1 MRITSKRALAI
12 YALIGAFL
20 IGVVFLIG
28 SFAVNGE
35 TWALK
40 RFNQH
45 LFTGGSL
52 TSAGTIYDTKGVIL
66 AQTKDGERIYNDSRR
81 IRKATL
87 HMVGDTAGYISTGIH
102 TIFRS
107 ELTGYNLVDGV
118 YRLMEDGEGNNIRLT
133 INAEL
138 CATALDALGD
148 RKGTVGVYNYKTG
161 EILCMVSSPTYDP
174 ERKPTDIDTD
184 KTGKYDGIYLNRF
197 LSGVYTP
204 GSTFKTITAISAIDN
219 IPDIFTQ
226 KFTCKG
232 KMQTSGG
239 VIYCNEEHGHG
250 TITFEQALNRS
261 CNVAFAQIAIQLG
274 AEKLTAT
281 AQQLGFNQAMK
292 MDGINIA
299 ISKFDLTG
307 ADERGLGQAGVGQ
320 HTTLANPYHMLTIM
334 GAIANGGTPVLP
346 HVVQSIETP
355 GGLALRKGKAET
367 GEAYLSAGTASKMVE
382 LLRSNTVNFYGDSRF
397 PRGMQICG
405 KTGTA
410 EVGGDKTPHAWFAGF
425 SQNSETPYAFV
436 VVVENGALAIS
447 RRFRLPIKCL
457 QRFVQPPNLW
467 RTAMLP
473 IGRQRVVFF
482 VSSRCIGNRLLFYGD
497 LFRFWIRIPPAFLLT
512 LGSQSFI
519 IVFTWQ
525 RFCPKG

>member
-1 MRITSKRALAI
+1 
-12 YALIGAFL
+12 
-20 IGVVFLIG
+20 
-28 SFAVNGE
+28 
-35 TWALK
+35 
-40 RFNQH
+40 
-45 LFTGGSL
+45 
-52 TSAGTIYDTKGVIL
+52 
-66 AQTKDGERIYNDSRR
+66 
-81 IRKATL
+81 
-87 HMVGDTAGYISTGIH
+87 
-102 TIFRS
+102 
-107 ELTGYNLVDGV
+107 
-118 YRLMEDGEGNNIRLT
+118 
-133 INAEL
+133 
-138 CATALDALGD
+138 
-148 RKGTVGVYNYKTG
+148 
-161 EILCMVSSPTYDP
+161 MVSSPTYDP

-239 VIYCNEEHGHG
+239 VIYCNEKHGHG

-382 LLRSNTVNFYGDSRF
+382 LLRSNTVNF
-397 PRGMQICG
+397 
-405 KTGTA
+405 
-410 EVGGDKTPHAWFAGF
+410 
-425 SQNSETPYAFV
+425 
-436 VVVENGALAIS
+436 
-447 RRFRLPIKCL
+447 
-457 QRFVQPPNLW
+457 
-467 RTAMLP
+467 
-473 IGRQRVVFF
+473 
-482 VSSRCIGNRLLFYGD
+482 
-497 LFRFWIRIPPAFLLT
+497 
-512 LGSQSFI
+512 
-519 IVFTWQ
+519 
-525 RFCPKG
+525 

>member
-20 IGVVFLIG
+20 VGVVFLIG
-28 SFAVNGE
+28 GFVLNGE

-52 TSAGTIYDTKGVIL
+52 TSAGTIYDTNGTIL
-66 AQTKDGERIYNDSRR
+66 AQTKNGERVFNDSSR

-107 ELTGYNLVDGV
+107 ELTGYNLIDGV
-118 YRLMEDGEGNNIRLT
+118 HRLKEDGEGNNITLT
-133 INAEL
+133 LNADV

-232 KMQTSGG
+232 KMQTNGG
-239 VIYCNEEHGHG
+239 VIYCNEKSGHG
-250 TITFEQALNRS
+250 TLTFEQALNKS
-261 CNVAFAQIAIQLG
+261 CNVAFAQIALQLG

-281 AQQLGFNQAMK
+281 AEQLGFNQAMQ

-299 ISKFDLTG
+299 ISKFDLSG
-307 ADERGLGQAGVGQ
+307 ADERGIGQAGLGQ
-320 HTTLANPYHMLTIM
+320 HTTLVNPYHMLTIM
-334 GAIANGGTPVLP
+334 GAIANGGTPVTP
-346 HVVQSIETP
+346 YVVKSITTP
-355 GGLALRKGKAET
+355 GGLTLKKGSANT
-367 GEAYLSAGTASKMVE
+367 GEAYLSASTASKMVE
-382 LLRSNTVNFYGDSRF
+382 LMRSNTIHFYGDSRF
-397 PRGMQICG
+397 PSGMQICG
-405 KTGTA
+405 KTGTG
-410 EVGGDKTPHAWFAGF
+410 EVGGDKAPHAWFVGI
-425 SQNSETPYAFV
+425 SQYPATPYAFV
-436 VVVENGALAIS
+436 VVVENGGSGYQQAIPIANKVLA
-447 RRFRLPIKCL
+447 
-457 QRFVQPPNLW
+457 
-467 RTAMLP
+467 A
-473 IGRQRVVFF
+473 
-482 VSSRCIGNRLLFYGD
+482 
-497 LFRFWIRIPPAFLLT
+497 IRSA
-512 LGSQSFI
+512 S
-519 IVFTWQ
+519 
-525 RFCPKG
+525 

>member
-20 IGVVFLIG
+20 VGVVFLIG
-28 SFAVNGE
+28 GFVLNGE

-52 TSAGTIYDTKGVIL
+52 TSAGTIYDTNGTIL
-66 AQTKDGERIYNDSRR
+66 AQTKNGERVFNDSSR

-107 ELTGYNLVDGV
+107 ELTGYNLIDGV
-118 YRLMEDGEGNNIRLT
+118 HRLKEDGEGNHITLT
-133 INAEL
+133 LNADVG
-138 CATALDALGD
+138 ATALDALGD

-204 GSTFKTITAISAIDN
+204 GSTFKTVTAISAIDN

-232 KMQTSGG
+232 KMQTNGG
-239 VIYCNEEHGHG
+239 VIYCNEKNGHG
-250 TITFEQALNRS
+250 TLTFEQALNKS
-261 CNVAFAQIAIQLG
+261 CNIAFAQIALQLG

-281 AQQLGFNQAMK
+281 AEQLGFNQAMQ

-299 ISKFDLTG
+299 ISKFDLSG
-307 ADERGLGQAGVGQ
+307 ADERGIGQAGLGQ
-320 HTTLANPYHMLTIM
+320 HTTLVNPYHMLTIM
-334 GAIANGGTPVLP
+334 GAIANGGTPVTP
-346 HVVQSIETP
+346 YVVKSITTP
-355 GGLALRKGKAET
+355 GGLTLKKGSANT
-367 GEAYLSAGTASKMVE
+367 GEAYLSTSTASKMVE
-382 LLRSNTVNFYGDSRF
+382 LMRSNTIHFYGDSRF
-397 PRGMQICG
+397 PSGMQICG
-405 KTGTA
+405 KTGTG
-410 EVGGDKTPHAWFAGF
+410 EVGGDKAPHAWFVGF
-425 SQNSETPYAFV
+425 SQNPATPYAFV
-436 VVVENGALAIS
+436 VVVENGGSGYQQAIPIANKVLA
-447 RRFRLPIKCL
+447 
-457 QRFVQPPNLW
+457 
-467 RTAMLP
+467 A
-473 IGRQRVVFF
+473 
-482 VSSRCIGNRLLFYGD
+482 
-497 LFRFWIRIPPAFLLT
+497 IRSA
-512 LGSQSFI
+512 S
-519 IVFTWQ
+519 
-525 RFCPKG
+525 

>member
-20 IGVVFLIG
+20 VGVVFLIG
-28 SFAVNGE
+28 GFVLNGE

-52 TSAGTIYDTKGVIL
+52 TSAGTIYDTNGTIL
-66 AQTKDGERIYNDSRR
+66 AQTKNGERVFNDSSR

-107 ELTGYNLVDGV
+107 ELTGYNLIDGV
-118 YRLMEDGEGNNIRLT
+118 HRLKEDGEGNNITLT
-133 INAEL
+133 LNADV

-161 EILCMVSSPTYDP
+161 EILCMVSSPTYDS

-204 GSTFKTITAISAIDN
+204 GSTFKIVTAISAIDN

-232 KMQTSGG
+232 KMQTNGG
-239 VIYCNEEHGHG
+239 VIYCNEKSGHG
-250 TITFEQALNRS
+250 TLTFEQALNKS
-261 CNVAFAQIAIQLG
+261 CNIAFAQIALQLG

-281 AQQLGFNQAMK
+281 AEQLGFNHAMQ

-299 ISKFDLTG
+299 ISKFDLSG
-307 ADERGLGQAGVGQ
+307 ADERGIGQAGLGQ
-320 HTTLANPYHMLTIM
+320 HTTLVNPYHMLTIM
-334 GAIANGGTPVLP
+334 GAIANGGTPVTP
-346 HVVQSIETP
+346 YVVKSITTP
-355 GGLALRKGKAET
+355 GGLTLKKGSANT
-367 GEAYLSAGTASKMVE
+367 GEAYLSASTASKMVE
-382 LLRSNTVNFYGDSRF
+382 LMRSNTIHFYGDSRF
-397 PRGMQICG
+397 PSGMQICG
-405 KTGTA
+405 KTGTG
-410 EVGGDKTPHAWFAGF
+410 EVGGDKAPHAWFVGF
-425 SQNSETPYAFV
+425 SQNPATPYAFV
-436 VVVENGALAIS
+436 VVVENGGSGYQQAIPIANKVLA
-447 RRFRLPIKCL
+447 
-457 QRFVQPPNLW
+457 
-467 RTAMLP
+467 A
-473 IGRQRVVFF
+473 
-482 VSSRCIGNRLLFYGD
+482 
-497 LFRFWIRIPPAFLLT
+497 IRSA
-512 LGSQSFI
+512 S
-519 IVFTWQ
+519 
-525 RFCPKG
+525 

>member
-20 IGVVFLIG
+20 VGVVFLIG
-28 SFAVNGE
+28 GFVLNGE

-52 TSAGTIYDTKGVIL
+52 TSAGTIYDTNGTIL
-66 AQTKDGERIYNDSRR
+66 AQTKNGERVFNDSSR

-107 ELTGYNLVDGV
+107 ELTGYNLIDGV
-118 YRLMEDGEGNNIRLT
+118 HRLKEDGEGNNITLT
-133 INAEL
+133 LNADV

-204 GSTFKTITAISAIDN
+204 GSTFKTVTAISAIDN

-232 KMQTSGG
+232 KMQTNGG
-239 VIYCNEEHGHG
+239 VIYCNEKNGHG
-250 TITFEQALNRS
+250 TLTFEQALNKS
-261 CNVAFAQIAIQLG
+261 CNIAFAQIALQLG

-281 AQQLGFNQAMK
+281 AEQLGFNQAMQ

-299 ISKFDLTG
+299 ISKFDLSG
-307 ADERGLGQAGVGQ
+307 ADERGIGQAGLGQ
-320 HTTLANPYHMLTIM
+320 HTTLVNPHHMLTIM
-334 GAIANGGTPVLP
+334 GAIANGGTPVTP
-346 HVVQSIETP
+346 YVVKSITTP
-355 GGLALRKGKAET
+355 GGLTLKKGSANT
-367 GEAYLSAGTASKMVE
+367 GEAYLSTSTASKMVE
-382 LLRSNTVNFYGDSRF
+382 LMRSNTIHFYGDSRF
-397 PRGMQICG
+397 PSGMQICG
-405 KTGTA
+405 KTGTG
-410 EVGGDKTPHAWFAGF
+410 EVGGDKAPHAWFVGF
-425 SQNSETPYAFV
+425 SQNPATPYAFV
-436 VVVENGALAIS
+436 VVVENGGSGYQQAIPIANKVLA
-447 RRFRLPIKCL
+447 
-457 QRFVQPPNLW
+457 
-467 RTAMLP
+467 A
-473 IGRQRVVFF
+473 
-482 VSSRCIGNRLLFYGD
+482 
-497 LFRFWIRIPPAFLLT
+497 IRSA
-512 LGSQSFI
+512 S
-519 IVFTWQ
+519 
-525 RFCPKG
+525 

>member
-20 IGVVFLIG
+20 IGLVVLVS
-28 SFAVNGE
+28 SFVVNGE

-52 TSAGTIYDTKGVIL
+52 TSAGTIYDTNGVVL
-66 AQTKDGERIYNDSRR
+66 ARTEGGTRVFNDSRR

-87 HMVGDTAGYISTGIH
+87 HMVGDTAGFISTGIH
-102 TIFRS
+102 SIFRS
-107 ELTGYNLVDGV
+107 ELTGYNLIDGV
-118 YRLMEDGEGNNIRLT
+118 YRLMEDGEGNNITLT
-133 INAEL
+133 LNAEV
-138 CATALDALGD
+138 CAAALDALGD

-204 GSTFKTITAISAIDN
+204 GSTFKTVTAVSAIDN
-219 IPDIFTQ
+219 IPAIFTQ

-232 KMQTSGG
+232 KMQTNGG
-239 VIYCNEEHGHG
+239 VIYCNKESGHG
-250 TITFEQALNRS
+250 TISFEEALNES
-261 CNVAFAQIAIQLG
+261 CNVAFAQIALQLG
-274 AEKLTAT
+274 VEKLTAT
-281 AQQLGFNQAMK
+281 AEQLGFNQAMK

-299 ISKFDLTG
+299 ISKFDLAG
-307 ADERGLGQAGVGQ
+307 ADERGIGQAGVGQ

-334 GAIANGGTPVLP
+334 GAIANNGTPVTP
-346 HVVQSIETP
+346 YVVKSIAMP
-355 GGLALRKGKAET
+355 GGLTLRKGSAKT
-367 GEAYLSAGTASKMVE
+367 GEAYLSASTASKMVE
-382 LLRSNTVNFYGDSRF
+382 LMRSNTVHSYRDSRF
-397 PRGMQICG
+397 PGGMEICG

-410 EVGGDKTPHAWFAGF
+410 EVGGDKTPHAWFVGF

-436 VVVENGALAIS
+436 VVVENGGSGYEQAIPITNKVLA
-447 RRFRLPIKCL
+447 
-457 QRFVQPPNLW
+457 
-467 RTAMLP
+467 A
-473 IGRQRVVFF
+473 
-482 VSSRCIGNRLLFYGD
+482 
-497 LFRFWIRIPPAFLLT
+497 IRSA
-512 LGSQSFI
+512 S
-519 IVFTWQ
+519 
-525 RFCPKG
+525 

>member
-20 IGVVFLIG
+20 VGVVFLIG
-28 SFAVNGE
+28 GFVLNGE

-52 TSAGTIYDTKGVIL
+52 TSAGTIYDTNGTIL
-66 AQTKDGERIYNDSRR
+66 AQTKNGERVFNDSSR

-107 ELTGYNLVDGV
+107 ELTGYNLIDGV
-118 YRLMEDGEGNNIRLT
+118 HLLKEDGEGNNITLT
-133 INAEL
+133 LNADV

-204 GSTFKTITAISAIDN
+204 GSTFKTVTAISAIDN

-232 KMQTSGG
+232 KMQTNGG
-239 VIYCNEEHGHG
+239 VIYCNEKNGHG
-250 TITFEQALNRS
+250 TLTFEQALNKS
-261 CNVAFAQIAIQLG
+261 CNVAFAQIALQLG

-281 AQQLGFNQAMK
+281 AEQLGFNQAMQ

-299 ISKFDLTG
+299 ISKFDLSG
-307 ADERGLGQAGVGQ
+307 ADDRGIGQAGLGQ
-320 HTTLANPYHMLTIM
+320 HTTLVNPYHMLTIM
-334 GAIANGGTPVLP
+334 GAIANGGTPVTP
-346 HVVQSIETP
+346 YVVKSITTP
-355 GGLALRKGKAET
+355 GGLTLKKESANT
-367 GEAYLSAGTASKMVE
+367 GEAYLSASTASKMVE
-382 LLRSNTVNFYGDSRF
+382 LMRSNTIHFYGDSRF
-397 PRGMQICG
+397 PSGMQICG
-405 KTGTA
+405 KTGTG
-410 EVGGDKTPHAWFAGF
+410 EVGGDKAPHAWFVGF
-425 SQNSETPYAFV
+425 SQNPATPYAFV
-436 VVVENGALAIS
+436 VVVENGGSGYQQAIPIANKVLA
-447 RRFRLPIKCL
+447 
-457 QRFVQPPNLW
+457 
-467 RTAMLP
+467 A
-473 IGRQRVVFF
+473 
-482 VSSRCIGNRLLFYGD
+482 
-497 LFRFWIRIPPAFLLT
+497 IRSA
-512 LGSQSFI
+512 S
-519 IVFTWQ
+519 
-525 RFCPKG
+525 

>member
-281 AQQLGFNQAMK
+281 
-292 MDGINIA
+292 
-299 ISKFDLTG
+299 
-307 ADERGLGQAGVGQ
+307 
-320 HTTLANPYHMLTIM
+320 
-334 GAIANGGTPVLP
+334 
-346 HVVQSIETP
+346 
-355 GGLALRKGKAET
+355 
-367 GEAYLSAGTASKMVE
+367 
-382 LLRSNTVNFYGDSRF
+382 
-397 PRGMQICG
+397 
-405 KTGTA
+405 
-410 EVGGDKTPHAWFAGF
+410 DKTPHAWFAGF

-436 VVVENGALAIS
+436 VVVENGGSGYQQAIPVANKVLAAVRAAS
-447 RRFRLPIKCL
+447 
-457 QRFVQPPNLW
+457 
-467 RTAMLP
+467 
-473 IGRQRVVFF
+473 
-482 VSSRCIGNRLLFYGD
+482 
-497 LFRFWIRIPPAFLLT
+497 
-512 LGSQSFI
+512 
-519 IVFTWQ
+519 
-525 RFCPKG
+525 

>member
-334 GAIANGGTPVLP
+334 GEIANGGTPVLP

-436 VVVENGALAIS
+436 VVVENGGSGYQQAIPVANKVLAAVRAAS
-447 RRFRLPIKCL
+447 
-457 QRFVQPPNLW
+457 
-467 RTAMLP
+467 
-473 IGRQRVVFF
+473 
-482 VSSRCIGNRLLFYGD
+482 
-497 LFRFWIRIPPAFLLT
+497 
-512 LGSQSFI
+512 
-519 IVFTWQ
+519 
-525 RFCPKG
+525 

>member
-281 AQQLGFNQAMK
+281 AQQLGDRK
-292 MDGINIA
+292 
-299 ISKFDLTG
+299 S
-307 ADERGLGQAGVGQ
+307 
-320 HTTLANPYHMLTIM
+320 
-334 GAIANGGTPVLP
+334 
-346 HVVQSIETP
+346 VV
-355 GGLALRKGKAET
+355 
-367 GEAYLSAGTASKMVE
+367 
-382 LLRSNTVNFYGDSRF
+382 
-397 PRGMQICG
+397 
-405 KTGTA
+405 
-410 EVGGDKTPHAWFAGF
+410 
-425 SQNSETPYAFV
+425 
-436 VVVENGALAIS
+436 
-447 RRFRLPIKCL
+447 
-457 QRFVQPPNLW
+457 
-467 RTAMLP
+467 
-473 IGRQRVVFF
+473 
-482 VSSRCIGNRLLFYGD
+482 
-497 LFRFWIRIPPAFLLT
+497 
-512 LGSQSFI
+512 
-519 IVFTWQ
+519 
-525 RFCPKG
+525 

>member
-1 MRITSKRALAI
+1 
-12 YALIGAFL
+12 
-20 IGVVFLIG
+20 
-28 SFAVNGE
+28 
-35 TWALK
+35 
-40 RFNQH
+40 
-45 LFTGGSL
+45 
-52 TSAGTIYDTKGVIL
+52 
-66 AQTKDGERIYNDSRR
+66 
-81 IRKATL
+81 
-87 HMVGDTAGYISTGIH
+87 
-102 TIFRS
+102 
-107 ELTGYNLVDGV
+107 
-118 YRLMEDGEGNNIRLT
+118 
-133 INAEL
+133 
-138 CATALDALGD
+138 
-148 RKGTVGVYNYKTG
+148 
-161 EILCMVSSPTYDP
+161 MVSSPTYDP

-334 GAIANGGTPVLP
+334 GAIANGGHCRAAPCG
-346 HVVQSIETP
+346 SIHRNTGWP
-355 GGLALRKGKAET
+355 GVAQR
-367 GEAYLSAGTASKMVE
+367 
-382 LLRSNTVNFYGDSRF
+382 
-397 PRGMQICG
+397 Q
-405 KTGTA
+405 
-410 EVGGDKTPHAWFAGF
+410 GGDGRGLPL
-425 SQNSETPYAFV
+425 SRNS
-436 VVVENGALAIS
+436 L
-447 RRFRLPIKCL
+447 
-457 QRFVQPPNLW
+457 
-467 RTAMLP
+467 
-473 IGRQRVVFF
+473 
-482 VSSRCIGNRLLFYGD
+482 
-497 LFRFWIRIPPAFLLT
+497 
-512 LGSQSFI
+512 
-519 IVFTWQ
+519 
-525 RFCPKG
+525 

>member
-20 IGVVFLIG
+20 VGVVFLIG
-28 SFAVNGE
+28 GFVLNGE

-52 TSAGTIYDTKGVIL
+52 TSAGTIYDTNGTIL
-66 AQTKDGERIYNDSRR
+66 AQTKNGERVFNDSSR

-102 TIFRS
+102 SIFRS
-107 ELTGYNLVDGV
+107 ELTGYNLIDGV
-118 YRLMEDGEGNNIRLT
+118 HRLKEDGEGNNITLT
-133 INAEL
+133 LNADV
-138 CATALDALGD
+138 CATALDALGG

-204 GSTFKTITAISAIDN
+204 GSTFKIVTAISAIDN

-232 KMQTSGG
+232 KMQTNGG
-239 VIYCNEEHGHG
+239 VIYCNEKSGHG
-250 TITFEQALNRS
+250 TLTFEQALNKS
-261 CNVAFAQIAIQLG
+261 CNVAFAQIALQLG

-281 AQQLGFNQAMK
+281 AEQLGFNQAMQ

-299 ISKFDLTG
+299 ISKFDLSG
-307 ADERGLGQAGVGQ
+307 ADERGIGQAGLGQ
-320 HTTLANPYHMLTIM
+320 HTTLVNPYHMLTIM
-334 GAIANGGTPVLP
+334 GAIANGGTPVTP
-346 HVVQSIETP
+346 YVVKSITTP
-355 GGLALRKGKAET
+355 GGLTLKKGSANT
-367 GEAYLSAGTASKMVE
+367 GKAYLSASTASKMVE
-382 LLRSNTVNFYGDSRF
+382 LMRSNTIHFYGDSRF
-397 PRGMQICG
+397 PSGMQICG
-405 KTGTA
+405 KTGTG
-410 EVGGDKTPHAWFAGF
+410 EVGGDKAPHAWFVGF
-425 SQNSETPYAFV
+425 SQNPATPYAFV
-436 VVVENGALAIS
+436 VVVENGGSGYQQAIPIANKVLA
-447 RRFRLPIKCL
+447 
-457 QRFVQPPNLW
+457 
-467 RTAMLP
+467 A
-473 IGRQRVVFF
+473 
-482 VSSRCIGNRLLFYGD
+482 
-497 LFRFWIRIPPAFLLT
+497 IRSA
-512 LGSQSFI
+512 S
-519 IVFTWQ
+519 
-525 RFCPKG
+525 

>member
-20 IGVVFLIG
+20 VGVVFLIG
-28 SFAVNGE
+28 GFVLNGE

-52 TSAGTIYDTKGVIL
+52 TSAGTIYDTNGTIL
-66 AQTKDGERIYNDSRR
+66 AQTKNGERVFNDSSR

-107 ELTGYNLVDGV
+107 ELTGYNLIDGV
-118 YRLMEDGEGNNIRLT
+118 HRLKEDGEGNNITLT
-133 INAEL
+133 LNADV

-204 GSTFKTITAISAIDN
+204 GSTFKIVTAISAIDN

-232 KMQTSGG
+232 KMQTNGG
-239 VIYCNEEHGHG
+239 VIYCNEKSGHG
-250 TITFEQALNRS
+250 TLTFEQALNKS
-261 CNVAFAQIAIQLG
+261 CNIAFAQIALQLG

-281 AQQLGFNQAMK
+281 AEQLGFNHAMQ

-299 ISKFDLTG
+299 ISKFDLSG
-307 ADERGLGQAGVGQ
+307 ADERGIGQAGLGQ
-320 HTTLANPYHMLTIM
+320 HTTLVNPYHMLTIM
-334 GAIANGGTPVLP
+334 GAIANGGTPVTP
-346 HVVQSIETP
+346 YVVKSITTP
-355 GGLALRKGKAET
+355 GGLTLKKGSANT
-367 GEAYLSAGTASKMVE
+367 GEAYLTASTASKMVE
-382 LLRSNTVNFYGDSRF
+382 LMRSNTIHFYGDSRF
-397 PRGMQICG
+397 PSGMQICG
-405 KTGTA
+405 KTGTG
-410 EVGGDKTPHAWFAGF
+410 EVGGDKAPHAWFVGF
-425 SQNSETPYAFV
+425 SQNPATPYAFV
-436 VVVENGALAIS
+436 VVVENGGSGYQQAIPIANKVLA
-447 RRFRLPIKCL
+447 
-457 QRFVQPPNLW
+457 
-467 RTAMLP
+467 A
-473 IGRQRVVFF
+473 
-482 VSSRCIGNRLLFYGD
+482 
-497 LFRFWIRIPPAFLLT
+497 IRSA
-512 LGSQSFI
+512 S
-519 IVFTWQ
+519 
-525 RFCPKG
+525 

>member
-1 MRITSKRALAI
+1 MRITCKRALAI

-320 HTTLANPYHMLTIM
+320 HTTLANRCRVVTIM

-436 VVVENGALAIS
+436 VVVENGGSGYQQAIPVANKVLAAVRAAS
-447 RRFRLPIKCL
+447 
-457 QRFVQPPNLW
+457 
-467 RTAMLP
+467 
-473 IGRQRVVFF
+473 
-482 VSSRCIGNRLLFYGD
+482 
-497 LFRFWIRIPPAFLLT
+497 
-512 LGSQSFI
+512 
-519 IVFTWQ
+519 
-525 RFCPKG
+525 

>member
-20 IGVVFLIG
+20 VGVVFLIG
-28 SFAVNGE
+28 GFVLNGE

-52 TSAGTIYDTKGVIL
+52 TSAGTIYDTNGTIL
-66 AQTKDGERIYNDSRR
+66 AQTKNGERVFNDSSR

-107 ELTGYNLVDGV
+107 ELTGYNLIDGV
-118 YRLMEDGEGNNIRLT
+118 HRLKEDGEGNNITLT
-133 INAEL
+133 LNADV
-138 CATALDALGD
+138 CATALNALGD

-204 GSTFKTITAISAIDN
+204 GSTFKTVTAISAIDN

-232 KMQTSGG
+232 KMQTNGG
-239 VIYCNEEHGHG
+239 VIYCNEKSGHG
-250 TITFEQALNRS
+250 TLTFEQALNKS
-261 CNVAFAQIAIQLG
+261 CNVAFAQIALQLG

-281 AQQLGFNQAMK
+281 AEQLGFNQAMQ

-299 ISKFDLTG
+299 ISKFDLSG
-307 ADERGLGQAGVGQ
+307 ADERGIGQAGLGQ
-320 HTTLANPYHMLTIM
+320 HTTLVNPYHMLTIM
-334 GAIANGGTPVLP
+334 GAIANGGTPVTP
-346 HVVQSIETP
+346 YVVKSITTP
-355 GGLALRKGKAET
+355 GGLTLKKGSANT
-367 GEAYLSAGTASKMVE
+367 GKAYLSASTASKMVE
-382 LLRSNTVNFYGDSRF
+382 LMRSNTIHFYGDSRF
-397 PRGMQICG
+397 PSGMQICG
-405 KTGTA
+405 KTGTG
-410 EVGGDKTPHAWFAGF
+410 EVGGDKAPHAWFVGF
-425 SQNSETPYAFV
+425 SQNPATPYAFV
-436 VVVENGALAIS
+436 VVVENGGSGYQQAIPIVNKVLA
-447 RRFRLPIKCL
+447 
-457 QRFVQPPNLW
+457 
-467 RTAMLP
+467 A
-473 IGRQRVVFF
+473 
-482 VSSRCIGNRLLFYGD
+482 
-497 LFRFWIRIPPAFLLT
+497 IRSA
-512 LGSQSFI
+512 S
-519 IVFTWQ
+519 
-525 RFCPKG
+525 

>member
-20 IGVVFLIG
+20 VGVVFLIG
-28 SFAVNGE
+28 GFVLNGE

-52 TSAGTIYDTKGVIL
+52 TSAGTIYDTNGTIL
-66 AQTKDGERIYNDSRR
+66 AQTKNGERVFNDSSR

-102 TIFRS
+102 SIFRS
-107 ELTGYNLVDGV
+107 ELTGYNLIDGV
-118 YRLMEDGEGNNIRLT
+118 HRLKEDGEGNNITLT
-133 INAEL
+133 LNADV
-138 CATALDALGD
+138 CATALDALGG

-204 GSTFKTITAISAIDN
+204 GSTFKIVTAISAIDN

-232 KMQTSGG
+232 KMQTNGG
-239 VIYCNEEHGHG
+239 VIYCNEKNGHG
-250 TITFEQALNRS
+250 TLTFEQALNKS
-261 CNVAFAQIAIQLG
+261 CNVAFAQIALQLG

-281 AQQLGFNQAMK
+281 AEQLGFNQAMQ

-299 ISKFDLTG
+299 ISKFDLSG
-307 ADERGLGQAGVGQ
+307 ADERGIGQAGLGQ
-320 HTTLANPYHMLTIM
+320 HTTLVNPYHMLTIM
-334 GAIANGGTPVLP
+334 GAIANGGTPVTP
-346 HVVQSIETP
+346 YVVKSITTP
-355 GGLALRKGKAET
+355 GGLTLKKGSANT
-367 GEAYLSAGTASKMVE
+367 GKAYLSASTASKMVE
-382 LLRSNTVNFYGDSRF
+382 LMRSNTIHFYGDSRF
-397 PRGMQICG
+397 PSGMQICG
-405 KTGTA
+405 KTGTG
-410 EVGGDKTPHAWFAGF
+410 EVGGDKAPHAWFVGF
-425 SQNSETPYAFV
+425 SQNPATPYAFV
-436 VVVENGALAIS
+436 VVVENGGSGYQQAIPIANKVLA
-447 RRFRLPIKCL
+447 
-457 QRFVQPPNLW
+457 
-467 RTAMLP
+467 A
-473 IGRQRVVFF
+473 
-482 VSSRCIGNRLLFYGD
+482 
-497 LFRFWIRIPPAFLLT
+497 IRSA
-512 LGSQSFI
+512 S
-519 IVFTWQ
+519 
-525 RFCPKG
+525 

>member
-1 MRITSKRALAI
+1 MGYLTFQLIMNADDWVDQPYNAHIAGGGGLAQAGAI
-12 YALIGAFL
+12 YDR
-20 IGVVFLIG
+20 
-28 SFAVNGE
+28 NGE
-35 TWALK
+35 
-40 RFNQH
+40 
-45 LFTGGSL
+45 
-52 TSAGTIYDTKGVIL
+52 VL
-66 AQTKDGERIYNDSRR
+66 AQTVDGERVYNENPSV
-81 IRKATL
+81 RKSLL
-87 HMVGDTAGYISTGIH
+87 HVVGDNSLNISTAAQSMY
-102 TIFRS
+102 RS
-107 ELTGYNLVDGV
+107 QLSGYNILWGLNMPQSLRSSNDLKLTVDAK
-118 YRLMEDGEGNNIRLT
+118 T
-133 INAEL
+133 
-138 CATALDALGD
+138 CAAAYDVLSSYDK
-148 RKGTVGVYNYKTG
+148 KGACVVYNYKTG

-436 VVVENGALAIS
+436 VVVENGGSGYQQAIPVANKVLAAVRAAS
-447 RRFRLPIKCL
+447 
-457 QRFVQPPNLW
+457 
-467 RTAMLP
+467 
-473 IGRQRVVFF
+473 
-482 VSSRCIGNRLLFYGD
+482 
-497 LFRFWIRIPPAFLLT
+497 
-512 LGSQSFI
+512 
-519 IVFTWQ
+519 
-525 RFCPKG
+525 

>member
-20 IGVVFLIG
+20 IGVVILIS

-52 TSAGTIYDTKGVIL
+52 TSAGKIYDTKGVVL
-66 AQTKDGERIYNDSRR
+66 AQTKDGERVFNDSRR

-87 HMVGDTAGYISTGIH
+87 HMVGDTTGFISTGIH
-102 TIFRS
+102 SIFRS
-107 ELTGYNLVDGV
+107 ELTGYNLIDGV
-118 YRLMEDGEGNNIRLT
+118 YRLMKDGEGNNVTLT
-133 INAEL
+133 LNAEV

-174 ERKPTDIDTD
+174 ERKPTDIDKD

-204 GSTFKTITAISAIDN
+204 GSTFKTVTAISAIDN

-232 KMQTSGG
+232 KMQTNGG
-239 VIYCNEEHGHG
+239 VIYCNKESGHG
-250 TITFEQALNRS
+250 TISFEEALNES
-261 CNVAFAQIAIQLG
+261 CNVSFAQIALQLG

-281 AQQLGFNQAMK
+281 AEQLGFNQAMQ

-299 ISKFDLTG
+299 ISKFDLSG
-307 ADERGLGQAGVGQ
+307 ADERGIGQAGVGQ
-320 HTTLANPYHMLTIM
+320 HTTLANPYHMLTLM
-334 GAIANGGTPVLP
+334 GAIANNGTPVTP
-346 HVVQSIETP
+346 YVVKSIATP
-355 GGLALRKGKAET
+355 GGLTLKKGSTKT
-367 GEAYLSAGTASKMVE
+367 GEAYLSSATASKMVE
-382 LLRSNTVNFYGDSRF
+382 LMRSNTLNSYRDSRF
-397 PRGMQICG
+397 PKGMQICG

-410 EVGGDKTPHAWFAGF
+410 EVGGDKTPHAWFVGF
-425 SQNSETPYAFV
+425 SQNPETPYAFV
-436 VVVENGALAIS
+436 VVVENGGSGYDQAIPIANKVLAAI
-447 RRFRLPIKCL
+447 
-457 QRFVQPPNLW
+457 
-467 RTAMLP
+467 RTA
-473 IGRQRVVFF
+473 
-482 VSSRCIGNRLLFYGD
+482 S
-497 LFRFWIRIPPAFLLT
+497 
-512 LGSQSFI
+512 
-519 IVFTWQ
+519 
-525 RFCPKG
+525 

>member
-20 IGVVFLIG
+20 VGVVFLIG
-28 SFAVNGE
+28 GFVLNGE

-52 TSAGTIYDTKGVIL
+52 TSAGTIYDTNGTIL
-66 AQTKDGERIYNDSRR
+66 AQTKNGERVFNDSSR

-107 ELTGYNLVDGV
+107 ELTGYNLIDGV
-118 YRLMEDGEGNNIRLT
+118 HLLKEDGEGNNITLT
-133 INAEL
+133 LNADV
-138 CATALDALGD
+138 CATALNALGD

-204 GSTFKTITAISAIDN
+204 GSTFKTVTAISAIDN

-232 KMQTSGG
+232 KMQTNGG
-239 VIYCNEEHGHG
+239 VIYCNEKSGHG
-250 TITFEQALNRS
+250 TLTFEQALNKS
-261 CNVAFAQIAIQLG
+261 CNVAFAQIALQLG

-281 AQQLGFNQAMK
+281 AEQLGFNQAMQ

-299 ISKFDLTG
+299 ISKFDLSG
-307 ADERGLGQAGVGQ
+307 ADERGIGQAGLGQ
-320 HTTLANPYHMLTIM
+320 HTTLVNPYHMLTIM
-334 GAIANGGTPVLP
+334 GAIANGGTPVTP
-346 HVVQSIETP
+346 YVVKSITTP
-355 GGLALRKGKAET
+355 GGLTLKKGSANT
-367 GEAYLSAGTASKMVE
+367 GKAYLSASTASKMVE
-382 LLRSNTVNFYGDSRF
+382 LMRSNTIHFYGDSRF
-397 PRGMQICG
+397 PSGMQICG
-405 KTGTA
+405 KTGTG
-410 EVGGDKTPHAWFAGF
+410 EVGGDKAPHAWFVGF
-425 SQNSETPYAFV
+425 SQNPATPYAFV
-436 VVVENGALAIS
+436 VVVENGGSGYQQAIPIANKVLA
-447 RRFRLPIKCL
+447 
-457 QRFVQPPNLW
+457 
-467 RTAMLP
+467 A
-473 IGRQRVVFF
+473 
-482 VSSRCIGNRLLFYGD
+482 
-497 LFRFWIRIPPAFLLT
+497 IRSA
-512 LGSQSFI
+512 S
-519 IVFTWQ
+519 
-525 RFCPKG
+525 

>member
-281 AQQLGFNQAMK
+281 AQQLG
-292 MDGINIA
+292 
-299 ISKFDLTG
+299 
-307 ADERGLGQAGVGQ
+307 LGQAGVGQ

-436 VVVENGALAIS
+436 VVVENGGSGYQQAIPVANKVLAAVRAAS
-447 RRFRLPIKCL
+447 
-457 QRFVQPPNLW
+457 
-467 RTAMLP
+467 
-473 IGRQRVVFF
+473 
-482 VSSRCIGNRLLFYGD
+482 
-497 LFRFWIRIPPAFLLT
+497 
-512 LGSQSFI
+512 
-519 IVFTWQ
+519 
-525 RFCPKG
+525 

>member
-28 SFAVNGE
+28 GFVLNGE

-52 TSAGTIYDTKGVIL
+52 TSAGTIYDTKGTIL
-66 AQTKDGERIYNDSRR
+66 AQTKNGERVFNDSSR

-107 ELTGYNLVDGV
+107 ELTGYNLIDGV
-118 YRLMEDGEGNNIRLT
+118 YRLKEDGEGNNITLT
-133 INAEL
+133 LNAQV

-184 KTGKYDGIYLNRF
+184 KMGKYDGIYLNRF

-232 KMQTSGG
+232 KMQTNGG
-239 VIYCNEEHGHG
+239 VIYCNEKNGHG
-250 TITFEQALNRS
+250 TLTFEQALNKS
-261 CNVAFAQIAIQLG
+261 CNVAFAQIALQLG

-281 AQQLGFNQAMK
+281 AEQLGFNQAMQ

-299 ISKFDLTG
+299 ISKFDLSG
-307 ADERGLGQAGVGQ
+307 ADERGIGQAGLGQ
-320 HTTLANPYHMLTIM
+320 HTTLVNPYHMLTIM
-334 GAIANGGTPVLP
+334 GAIANGGTPVTP
-346 HVVQSIETP
+346 YVVKSITTP
-355 GGLALRKGKAET
+355 GGLTLKKGSANT
-367 GEAYLSAGTASKMVE
+367 GKAYLSSSAASKMVE
-382 LLRSNTVNFYGDSRF
+382 LMRSNTVHFYSDSRF
-397 PRGMQICG
+397 PSGMQICG
-405 KTGTA
+405 KTGTG
-410 EVGGDKTPHAWFAGF
+410 EVGGDKAPHAWFVGF
-425 SQNSETPYAFV
+425 SQNPATPYAFV
-436 VVVENGALAIS
+436 VVVENGGSGYQQAI
-447 RRFRLPIKCL
+447 PIANKVL
-457 QRFVQPPNLW
+457 
-467 RTAMLP
+467 TA
-473 IGRQRVVFF
+473 
-482 VSSRCIGNRLLFYGD
+482 
-497 LFRFWIRIPPAFLLT
+497 IRSA
-512 LGSQSFI
+512 S
-519 IVFTWQ
+519 
-525 RFCPKG
+525 

>member
-20 IGVVFLIG
+20 VGVVFLIG
-28 SFAVNGE
+28 GFVLNGE

-52 TSAGTIYDTKGVIL
+52 TSAGTIYDTNGTIL
-66 AQTKDGERIYNDSRR
+66 AQTKNGERVFNDSSR

-102 TIFRS
+102 SIFRS
-107 ELTGYNLVDGV
+107 ELTGYNLIDGV
-118 YRLMEDGEGNNIRLT
+118 HRLKEDGEGNNITLT
-133 INAEL
+133 LNADV
-138 CATALDALGD
+138 CATALDALGG

-204 GSTFKTITAISAIDN
+204 GSTFKIVTAISAIDN

-232 KMQTSGG
+232 KMQTNGG
-239 VIYCNEEHGHG
+239 VIYCNEKSGHG
-250 TITFEQALNRS
+250 TLTFEQALNKS
-261 CNVAFAQIAIQLG
+261 CNIAFAQIALQLG

-281 AQQLGFNQAMK
+281 AEQLGFNQAMQ

-299 ISKFDLTG
+299 ISKFDLSG
-307 ADERGLGQAGVGQ
+307 ADERGIGQAGLGQ
-320 HTTLANPYHMLTIM
+320 HTTLVNPYHMLTIM
-334 GAIANGGTPVLP
+334 GAIANGGTPVTP
-346 HVVQSIETP
+346 YVVKSITTP
-355 GGLALRKGKAET
+355 GGLTLKKGSATT
-367 GEAYLSAGTASKMVE
+367 GEAYLSASTASKMVE
-382 LLRSNTVNFYGDSRF
+382 LMRSNTIHFYGDSRF
-397 PRGMQICG
+397 PSGMQICG
-405 KTGTA
+405 KTGTG
-410 EVGGDKTPHAWFAGF
+410 EVGGDKAPHAWFVGF
-425 SQNSETPYAFV
+425 SQNPATPYAFV
-436 VVVENGALAIS
+436 VVVENGGSGYQQAIPIANKVLA
-447 RRFRLPIKCL
+447 
-457 QRFVQPPNLW
+457 
-467 RTAMLP
+467 A
-473 IGRQRVVFF
+473 
-482 VSSRCIGNRLLFYGD
+482 
-497 LFRFWIRIPPAFLLT
+497 IRSA
-512 LGSQSFI
+512 S
-519 IVFTWQ
+519 
-525 RFCPKG
+525 

>member
-20 IGVVFLIG
+20 VGVVFLIG
-28 SFAVNGE
+28 GFVLNGE

-52 TSAGTIYDTKGVIL
+52 TSAGTIYDTNGTIL
-66 AQTKDGERIYNDSRR
+66 AQTKNGERVFNDSSR

-102 TIFRS
+102 SIFRS
-107 ELTGYNLVDGV
+107 ELTGYNLIDGV
-118 YRLMEDGEGNNIRLT
+118 HLLKEDGEGNNITLT
-133 INAEL
+133 LNADV
-138 CATALDALGD
+138 CATALNALGD

-204 GSTFKTITAISAIDN
+204 GSTFKTVTAISAIDN

-232 KMQTSGG
+232 KMQTNGG
-239 VIYCNEEHGHG
+239 VIYCNEKSGHG
-250 TITFEQALNRS
+250 TLTFEQALNKS
-261 CNVAFAQIAIQLG
+261 CNVAFAQIALQLG

-281 AQQLGFNQAMK
+281 AEQLGFNQAMQ

-299 ISKFDLTG
+299 ISKFDLSG
-307 ADERGLGQAGVGQ
+307 ADERGIGQAGLGQ
-320 HTTLANPYHMLTIM
+320 HTTLVNPYHMLTIM
-334 GAIANGGTPVLP
+334 GAIANGGTPVTP
-346 HVVQSIETP
+346 YVVKSITTP
-355 GGLALRKGKAET
+355 GGLTLKKGSANT
-367 GEAYLSAGTASKMVE
+367 GKAYLSASTASKMVE
-382 LLRSNTVNFYGDSRF
+382 LMRSNTIHFYGDSRF
-397 PRGMQICG
+397 PSGMQICG
-405 KTGTA
+405 KTGTG
-410 EVGGDKTPHAWFAGF
+410 EVGGDKAPHAWFVGF
-425 SQNSETPYAFV
+425 SQNPATPYAFV
-436 VVVENGALAIS
+436 VVVENGGSGYQQAIPIANKVLA
-447 RRFRLPIKCL
+447 
-457 QRFVQPPNLW
+457 
-467 RTAMLP
+467 A
-473 IGRQRVVFF
+473 
-482 VSSRCIGNRLLFYGD
+482 
-497 LFRFWIRIPPAFLLT
+497 IRSA
-512 LGSQSFI
+512 S
-519 IVFTWQ
+519 
-525 RFCPKG
+525 

>member
-1 MRITSKRALAI
+1 MHRSANRNKGFRPRSRERMGDLHEDYFQTRAGNLCPDRRV
-12 YALIGAFL
+12 L

-184 KTGKYDGIYLNRF
+184 KTGKIRRHLPQPLLIRR
-197 LSGVYTP
+197 
-204 GSTFKTITAISAIDN
+204 IHA
-219 IPDIFTQ
+219 
-226 KFTCKG
+226 
-232 KMQTSGG
+232 
-239 VIYCNEEHGHG
+239 
-250 TITFEQALNRS
+250 
-261 CNVAFAQIAIQLG
+261 
-274 AEKLTAT
+274 
-281 AQQLGFNQAMK
+281 
-292 MDGINIA
+292 
-299 ISKFDLTG
+299 
-307 ADERGLGQAGVGQ
+307 GL
-320 HTTLANPYHMLTIM
+320 
-334 GAIANGGTPVLP
+334 
-346 HVVQSIETP
+346 HV
-355 GGLALRKGKAET
+355 
-367 GEAYLSAGTASKMVE
+367 
-382 LLRSNTVNFYGDSRF
+382 
-397 PRGMQICG
+397 
-405 KTGTA
+405 
-410 EVGGDKTPHAWFAGF
+410 
-425 SQNSETPYAFV
+425 
-436 VVVENGALAIS
+436 
-447 RRFRLPIKCL
+447 
-457 QRFVQPPNLW
+457 
-467 RTAMLP
+467 
-473 IGRQRVVFF
+473 
-482 VSSRCIGNRLLFYGD
+482 
-497 LFRFWIRIPPAFLLT
+497 
-512 LGSQSFI
+512 
-519 IVFTWQ
+519 
-525 RFCPKG
+525 

>member
-1 MRITSKRALAI
+1 MRITSKRALAV

-20 IGVVFLIG
+20 IGAVILVV
-28 SFAVNGE
+28 SFVLNGE

-52 TSAGTIYDTKGVIL
+52 TAAGTIYDTKGEVL
-66 AQTKDGERIYNDSRR
+66 AQTVDGERVFNDSRR

-107 ELTGYNLVDGV
+107 ELTGYNLIEGV
-118 YRLMEDGEGNNIRLT
+118 YRLKEDGEGNNITLT
-133 INAEL
+133 LNAEV

-161 EILCMVSSPTYDP
+161 EIVCMVSSPTYDP

-184 KTGKYDGIYLNRF
+184 TTGKYDGIYLNRF

-204 GSTFKTITAISAIDN
+204 GSTFKTVTAISAIDN

-226 KFTCKG
+226 TFTCTG
-232 KMQTSGG
+232 KMQTNGG
-239 VIYCNEEHGHG
+239 VIYCNEENGHG
-250 TITFEQALNRS
+250 TITFEQALNQS
-261 CNVAFAQIAIQLG
+261 CNVAFAQIALQLG
-274 AEKLTAT
+274 TEKLTAT
-281 AQQLGFNQAMK
+281 AEQLGFNRAMK

-307 ADERGLGQAGVGQ
+307 ADERGIGQAGIGQ

-334 GAIANGGTPVLP
+334 GAIANGGTPVTP
-346 HVVQSIETP
+346 YVVQSIATP
-355 GGLALRKGKAET
+355 GGITLHKGSAEM
-367 GEAYLSAGTASKMVE
+367 GEAYLSASTAAKMVE
-382 LLRSNTVNFYGDSRF
+382 LMRSNTIHFYGDGRF
-397 PRGMQICG
+397 PSGMEICG

-410 EVGGDKTPHAWFAGF
+410 EVGGDKTPHAWFVGF
-425 SQNSETPYAFV
+425 SQNPETPYAFV
-436 VVVENGALAIS
+436 VVVENGGSGYQQAIPVANKVLAAV
-447 RRFRLPIKCL
+447 RAA
-457 QRFVQPPNLW
+457 Q
-467 RTAMLP
+467 
-473 IGRQRVVFF
+473 
-482 VSSRCIGNRLLFYGD
+482 
-497 LFRFWIRIPPAFLLT
+497 
-512 LGSQSFI
+512 
-519 IVFTWQ
+519 
-525 RFCPKG
+525 

>member
-20 IGVVFLIG
+20 VGVVFLIG
-28 SFAVNGE
+28 GFVLNGE

-52 TSAGTIYDTKGVIL
+52 TSAGTIYDTNGTIL
-66 AQTKDGERIYNDSRR
+66 AQTKNGERVFNDSSR

-107 ELTGYNLVDGV
+107 ELTGYNLIDGV
-118 YRLMEDGEGNNIRLT
+118 HRLKEDGEGNNITLT
-133 INAEL
+133 LNADV

-204 GSTFKTITAISAIDN
+204 GSTFKTVTAISAIDN

-232 KMQTSGG
+232 KMQTNGG
-239 VIYCNEEHGHG
+239 VIYCNEKNGHG
-250 TITFEQALNRS
+250 TLTFEQALNKS
-261 CNVAFAQIAIQLG
+261 CNVAFAQIALQLG

-281 AQQLGFNQAMK
+281 AEQLGFNQAMQ

-299 ISKFDLTG
+299 ISKFDLSG
-307 ADERGLGQAGVGQ
+307 ADERGIGQAGLGQ
-320 HTTLANPYHMLTIM
+320 HTTLVNPYHMLTIM
-334 GAIANGGTPVLP
+334 GAIANGGTPVTP
-346 HVVQSIETP
+346 YVVKSITTP
-355 GGLALRKGKAET
+355 GGLTLKKGSANT
-367 GEAYLSAGTASKMVE
+367 GKAYLSASTASKMVE
-382 LLRSNTVNFYGDSRF
+382 LMRSNTIHFYGDSRF
-397 PRGMQICG
+397 PSGMQICG
-405 KTGTA
+405 KTGTG
-410 EVGGDKTPHAWFAGF
+410 EVGGDKAPHAWFVGF
-425 SQNSETPYAFV
+425 SQNLATPYAFV
-436 VVVENGALAIS
+436 VVVENGGSGYQQAIPIVNKVLA
-447 RRFRLPIKCL
+447 
-457 QRFVQPPNLW
+457 
-467 RTAMLP
+467 A
-473 IGRQRVVFF
+473 
-482 VSSRCIGNRLLFYGD
+482 
-497 LFRFWIRIPPAFLLT
+497 IRSA
-512 LGSQSFI
+512 S
-519 IVFTWQ
+519 
-525 RFCPKG
+525 

>member
-20 IGVVFLIG
+20 VGVVFLIG
-28 SFAVNGE
+28 GFVLNGE

-52 TSAGTIYDTKGVIL
+52 TSAGTIYDTNGTIL
-66 AQTKDGERIYNDSRR
+66 AQTKNGERVFNDSSR

-102 TIFRS
+102 SIFRS
-107 ELTGYNLVDGV
+107 ELTGYNLIDGV
-118 YRLMEDGEGNNIRLT
+118 HRLKEDGEGNNITLT
-133 INAEL
+133 LNADV
-138 CATALDALGD
+138 CATALDALGG

-204 GSTFKTITAISAIDN
+204 GSTFKIVTAISAIDN

-232 KMQTSGG
+232 KMQTNGG
-239 VIYCNEEHGHG
+239 VIYCNEKSGHG
-250 TITFEQALNRS
+250 TLTFEQALNKS
-261 CNVAFAQIAIQLG
+261 CNIAFAQIALQLG

-281 AQQLGFNQAMK
+281 AEQLGFNQAMQ

-299 ISKFDLTG
+299 ISKFDLSG
-307 ADERGLGQAGVGQ
+307 ADERGIGQAGLGQ
-320 HTTLANPYHMLTIM
+320 HTTLVNPYHMLTIM
-334 GAIANGGTPVLP
+334 GAIANGGTPVTP
-346 HVVQSIETP
+346 YVVKSITTP
-355 GGLALRKGKAET
+355 GGLTLKKGSANT
-367 GEAYLSAGTASKMVE
+367 GEAYLSASTASKMVE
-382 LLRSNTVNFYGDSRF
+382 LMRSNTIHFYGDSRF
-397 PRGMQICG
+397 PSGMQICG
-405 KTGTA
+405 KTGTG
-410 EVGGDKTPHAWFAGF
+410 EVGGDKAPHAWFVGF
-425 SQNSETPYAFV
+425 SQNPATPYAFV
-436 VVVENGALAIS
+436 VVVENGGSGYQQAIPIANKVLA
-447 RRFRLPIKCL
+447 
-457 QRFVQPPNLW
+457 
-467 RTAMLP
+467 A
-473 IGRQRVVFF
+473 
-482 VSSRCIGNRLLFYGD
+482 
-497 LFRFWIRIPPAFLLT
+497 IRSA
-512 LGSQSFI
+512 S
-519 IVFTWQ
+519 
-525 RFCPKG
+525 

>member
-20 IGVVFLIG
+20 VGVVFLIG
-28 SFAVNGE
+28 GFVLNGE

-52 TSAGTIYDTKGVIL
+52 TSAGTIYDTNGTIL
-66 AQTKDGERIYNDSRR
+66 AQTKNGERVFNDSSR

-107 ELTGYNLVDGV
+107 ELTGYNLIDGV
-118 YRLMEDGEGNNIRLT
+118 HRLKEDGEGNNITLT
-133 INAEL
+133 LNADV

-232 KMQTSGG
+232 KMQTNGG
-239 VIYCNEEHGHG
+239 VIYCNEKSGHG
-250 TITFEQALNRS
+250 TLTFEQALNKS
-261 CNVAFAQIAIQLG
+261 CNVAFAQIALQLG

-281 AQQLGFNQAMK
+281 AEQLGFNQAMQ

-299 ISKFDLTG
+299 ISKFDLSG
-307 ADERGLGQAGVGQ
+307 ADERGIGQAGLGQ
-320 HTTLANPYHMLTIM
+320 HTTLVNPYHMLTIM
-334 GAIANGGTPVLP
+334 GAIANGGTPVP
-346 HVVQSIETP
+346 PYVVKSITTP
-355 GGLALRKGKAET
+355 GGLTLKKGSANT
-367 GEAYLSAGTASKMVE
+367 GEAYLSASTASKMVE
-382 LLRSNTVNFYGDSRF
+382 LMRSNTIHFYGDSRF
-397 PRGMQICG
+397 PSGMQICG
-405 KTGTA
+405 KTGTG
-410 EVGGDKTPHAWFAGF
+410 EVGGDKAPHAWFVGF
-425 SQNSETPYAFV
+425 SQNPATPYAFV
-436 VVVENGALAIS
+436 VVVENGGSGYQQAIPIANKVLA
-447 RRFRLPIKCL
+447 
-457 QRFVQPPNLW
+457 
-467 RTAMLP
+467 A
-473 IGRQRVVFF
+473 
-482 VSSRCIGNRLLFYGD
+482 
-497 LFRFWIRIPPAFLLT
+497 IRSA
-512 LGSQSFI
+512 S
-519 IVFTWQ
+519 
-525 RFCPKG
+525 